1 MDIILHIILKLI
13 CYGDYFYDKESLE
26 KFFLQIQSSRQFP
39 EKLYLLPLGW
49 KSACPQ
55 IYL

>member
-13 CYGDYFYDKESLE
+13 CYGDYFYDKESSE

-49 KSACPQ
+49 KSACPK